1 MTIPPS
7 LAQPTVSQAPFEET
21 DPNAINKTIL
31 DAKGD
36 LVVASAADT
45 PAKLAVGSDGQVL
58 IADSSA
64 PEGVAWATEPT
75 ADIVTTKGDM
85 LVATGPDTLVRLPVG
100 SDNQVLVAD
109 STQTEGVKWSSE
121 TDPNSIN
128 KAIIDAKGDLI
139 VGTADDTPA
148 RLPVGID
155 GKVLTANSATS
166 EGVEWAT
173 INVTL
178 GTETTGDYVQSVSG
192 GTGVTVTG
200 GTGEGSTPSV
210 AIGQDVAT
218 SATVAFA
225 GLNVDS
231 GTLYVD
237 STNNRVG
244 INNVTPTVPLEV
256 TGNSLLDGDVTI
268 TGLLAAGHIHGELAG
283 PVYLH
288 VKNTSGVTINAGA
301 PVYATGSVGASGATE
316 VSASDAS
323 TAATMPSLG
332 ILSTQLANN
341 GEGHAIIVGGV
352 GGLNTLAY
360 PVNTVLYVAPGGGL
374 TSTRPSSS
382 TDAIQAIGRVIRSD
396 NNTGEILVQNAGRTH
411 DVPNAISIPGD
422 ITSTAGVFYGDG
434 SGLTAL
440 NASNL
445 SSGTVPSAQI
455 GNDSIALGTKTTGDY
470 VQTVTGGT
478 GVTVTGGTGE
488 GSTPTVAIGQAVG
501 ATDSPTF
508 AEITTTSTAFLAA
521 ATVTNAL
528 SANSLSATTSI
539 TGATLTVDGIEIDPT
554 GATSNQVLAYNGTKF
569 VPVTPTGGGDIT
581 AVTAGNGLTG
591 GGTSG
596 DVTLD
601 FDTSYSPTFSG
612 LTVDTGSN
620 PQVII
625 KSNDSTDPYLY
636 FGDQVDNVQ
645 VGIGLDVSENRL
657 HFRGYNNSTRMVID
671 SSGNV
676 GINNLTPSYRL
687 DVNGKA
693 HLTDDLEIDN
703 TIPTVILRDTNG
715 TLGSNV
721 GGYILYQDSASA
733 TQGIVGFAGDDKLY
747 VRNYDGPIYFRTEQ
761 NDSIFFQPNLTLTA
775 VVGTYGLRM
784 YQDGS
789 VTVPSISFTSDTN
802 TGIYRFGADSLG
814 ITSGG
819 VNAILTSSAGTIS
832 TALASTATTS
842 GYQYVLRDNTFGFLY
857 RYTSKGALKENITDL
872 GDTGAIIDALRPV
885 SFTAKF
891 VPQFE
896 GHEDTP
902 EAQAFREADTQIGFI
917 AEEVAQVD
925 PRLAQWEAEGDELV
939 PAGWRWEH
947 MVSVLVKEV
956 QSLRARVEALEAQQM
971 T

>member
-58 IADSSA
+58 VADSTA
-64 PEGVAWATEPT
+64 PYGVKWTLDPT
-75 ADIVTTKGDM
+75 TTVVDAKGD
-85 LVATGPDTLVRLPVG
+85 LLAGTGPDTLTRLPIG
-100 SDNQVLVAD
+100 TNGQVLVAD
-109 STQTEGVKWSSE
+109 SSTGTGLAWSSA

-128 KAIIDAKGDLI
+128 KSIIDAKGDLI

-148 RLPVGID
+148 RLGIGTD
-155 GKVLTANSATS
+155 GKVLTADSTQT
-166 EGVEWAT
+166 EGVAWAT

-178 GTETTGDYVQSVSG
+178 GTETSGDYVESVSG

-316 VSASDAS
+316 VSASNAS

-341 GEGHAIIVGGV
+341 GEGHAIILGV
-352 GGLNTLAY
+352 AGGLNTLAY

-396 NNTGEILVQNAGRTH
+396 NSTGEILVQNAGRTH

-422 ITSTAGVFYGDG
+422 ITSTAGVFYGNG

-445 SSGTVPSAQI
+445 SSGTVPSTAI

-488 GSTPTVAIGQAVG
+488 GSTPTVAIGQAV
-501 ATDSPTF
+501 ATTSSPTF

-521 ATVTNAL
+521 ATITNAL
-528 SANSLSATTSI
+528 SANSISATTSI
-539 TGATLTVDGIEIDPT
+539 SASTLTVDSIEIDPT
-554 GATSNQVLAYNGTKF
+554 GATSSQVLQYNGVKF
-569 VPVTPTGGGDIT
+569 VPATVSGGAGGSPNLDGGTASSNYGGIT
-581 AVTAGNGLTG
+581 AIDG
-591 GGTSG
+591 G
-596 DVTLD
+596 
-601 FDTSYSPTFSG
+601 
-612 LTVDTGSN
+612 
-620 PQVII
+620 
-625 KSNDSTDPYLY
+625 
-636 FGDQVDNVQ
+636 
-645 VGIGLDVSENRL
+645 
-657 HFRGYNNSTRMVID
+657 
-671 SSGNV
+671 
-676 GINNLTPSYRL
+676 
-687 DVNGKA
+687 
-693 HLTDDLEIDN
+693 
-703 TIPTVILRDTNG
+703 
-715 TLGSNV
+715 
-721 GGYILYQDSASA
+721 SA
-733 TQGIVGFAGDDKLY
+733 
-747 VRNYDGPIYFRTEQ
+747 
-761 NDSIFFQPNLTLTA
+761 
-775 VVGTYGLRM
+775 
-784 YQDGS
+784 
-789 VTVPSISFTSDTN
+789 
-802 TGIYRFGADSLG
+802 
-814 ITSGG
+814 
-819 VNAILTSSAGTIS
+819 
-832 TALASTATTS
+832 
-842 GYQYVLRDNTFGFLY
+842 
-857 RYTSKGALKENITDL
+857 
-872 GDTGAIIDALRPV
+872 
-885 SFTAKF
+885 
-891 VPQFE
+891 
-896 GHEDTP
+896 
-902 EAQAFREADTQIGFI
+902 
-917 AEEVAQVD
+917 
-925 PRLAQWEAEGDELV
+925 
-939 PAGWRWEH
+939 
-947 MVSVLVKEV
+947 
-956 QSLRARVEALEAQQM
+956 
-971 T
+971 

>member
-58 IADSSA
+58 VADSTA
-64 PEGVAWATEPT
+64 PYGVKWTLDPT
-75 ADIVTTKGDM
+75 TTVVDAKGD
-85 LVATGPDTLVRLPVG
+85 LLAGTGPDTLTRLPIG
-100 SDNQVLVAD
+100 TNGQVLVAD
-109 STQTEGVKWSSE
+109 SSTGTGLAWSSA

-128 KAIIDAKGDLI
+128 KNIIDAKGDLI

-148 RLPVGID
+148 RLGIGTD
-155 GKVLTANSATS
+155 GKVLTADSTQT
-166 EGVEWAT
+166 EGVAWAT

-178 GTETTGDYVQSVSG
+178 GTETSGDYVESVSG

-231 GTLYVD
+231 GVLYVD

-288 VKNTSGVTINAGA
+288 VKNTSGVTINAGS

-316 VSASDAS
+316 VSASNAS

-341 GEGHAIIVGGV
+341 GEGHAIILGV
-352 GGLNTLAY
+352 AGGLNTLAY

-396 NNTGEILVQNAGRTH
+396 NSTGEILVQNAGRTH

-422 ITSTAGVFYGDG
+422 ITSTAGIFYGNG

-445 SSGTVPSAQI
+445 SSGTVPSTAI

-488 GSTPTVAIGQAVG
+488 GSTPTVAIGQAV
-501 ATDSPTF
+501 ATTSSPTF

-521 ATVTNAL
+521 ATITNAL
-528 SANSLSATTSI
+528 SANSISATTSI
-539 TGATLTVDGIEIDPT
+539 SASTLTVDSIEIDPT
-554 GATSNQVLAYNGTKF
+554 GATSSQVLQYNGVKF
-569 VPVTPTGGGDIT
+569 VPATVSGGAGGSPNLDGGTASSNYGGIT
-581 AVTAGNGLTG
+581 AIDG
-591 GGTSG
+591 G
-596 DVTLD
+596 
-601 FDTSYSPTFSG
+601 
-612 LTVDTGSN
+612 
-620 PQVII
+620 
-625 KSNDSTDPYLY
+625 
-636 FGDQVDNVQ
+636 
-645 VGIGLDVSENRL
+645 
-657 HFRGYNNSTRMVID
+657 
-671 SSGNV
+671 
-676 GINNLTPSYRL
+676 
-687 DVNGKA
+687 
-693 HLTDDLEIDN
+693 
-703 TIPTVILRDTNG
+703 
-715 TLGSNV
+715 
-721 GGYILYQDSASA
+721 SA
-733 TQGIVGFAGDDKLY
+733 
-747 VRNYDGPIYFRTEQ
+747 
-761 NDSIFFQPNLTLTA
+761 
-775 VVGTYGLRM
+775 
-784 YQDGS
+784 
-789 VTVPSISFTSDTN
+789 
-802 TGIYRFGADSLG
+802 
-814 ITSGG
+814 
-819 VNAILTSSAGTIS
+819 
-832 TALASTATTS
+832 
-842 GYQYVLRDNTFGFLY
+842 
-857 RYTSKGALKENITDL
+857 
-872 GDTGAIIDALRPV
+872 
-885 SFTAKF
+885 
-891 VPQFE
+891 
-896 GHEDTP
+896 
-902 EAQAFREADTQIGFI
+902 
-917 AEEVAQVD
+917 
-925 PRLAQWEAEGDELV
+925 
-939 PAGWRWEH
+939 
-947 MVSVLVKEV
+947 
-956 QSLRARVEALEAQQM
+956 
-971 T
+971 